1 VRGACYNDMR
11 VKPLVAAAIVTVI
24 MFYAHRLLQLQYY
37 RHCKSDLI
45 RVVLFNQSAMCVHIA
60 NVLQVVEV
68 AYHQVIKQITAQ
80 MLGSLNGGG
89 VLLGNLGGGA
99 FA

>member
-1 VRGACYNDMR
+1 MR
-11 VKPLVAAAIVTVI
+11 IKPLLAAAIVTII
-24 MFYAHRLLQLQYY
+24 MFYAHRLLQLQYF

-45 RVVLFNQSAMCVHIA
+45 RVVLFNQSAMCVQIA

-80 MLGSLNGGG
+80 VLGSLNGGG
-89 VLLGNLGGGA
+89 IFMGHFGGPA